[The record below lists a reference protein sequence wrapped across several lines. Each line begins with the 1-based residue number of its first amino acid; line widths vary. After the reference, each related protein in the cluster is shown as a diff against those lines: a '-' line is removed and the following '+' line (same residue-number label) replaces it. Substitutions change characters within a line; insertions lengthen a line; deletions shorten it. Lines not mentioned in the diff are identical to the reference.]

1 MPQVL
6 RDNWILRM
14 TQAMSLTHP
23 EVSKERIEQIV
34 TKIYNER
41 IKDTQVQIYNNYE
54 NYVANSSLV
63 EVVDWL
69 HDSKPLIAESGVYF
83 HQKSKKR
90 NVNVEIIKECMLD
103 ARTIHK
109 REKFEAMQAGD
120 TFLAAVKDIQQAND
134 KKAANS
140 GYGAEGQSSSFLYNI
155 HSAMSVTSC
164 GRGQI
169 STACQCFENL
179 LADNVKFYHM
189 TEFFNWIYNITH
201 EEPEWK
207 FNTFDVVPYVPTR
220 EEYIERFLRKFGHE
234 TLADLDMIGSVY
246 DSLSDEMR
254 IRTYYK
260 SNLKEFL
267 LLRKT
272 SDLYDEIA
280 NTDVDY
286 VDPNKIPDELKKPLG
301 KLTDL
306 VMEFVGY
313 KYGVFRYEDRTKYL
327 KREICIVIDTDSNFL
342 GFGDMLQHVMNN
354 VLSRKLFKSKEKKE
368 AYKLRVLNVLSD
380 FATKAIS
387 QTLYNYLGVVNVAE
401 EDRQYIKMKN
411 EFYYSRVIVTYAK
424 KSYVGLQ
431 LRQEAVVFKK
441 PELDVKGVNFFKS
454 TASEDTSKFI
464 YDEILMN
471 QLLQPKDG
479 KASLMRTYKAI
490 YGFQTRIAKEI
501 AEGNMG
507 YLKRSIRVKTPDA
520 YANPMRIGQY
530 KAVYIWNKVN
540 DDKDRID
547 LPATVTLVKIKLRNK
562 TDVAKLDQWPK
573 IYNRMMKLF
582 DSDQEIGDYTDEEGK
597 LHKGKGVKAIA
608 LPDDLDEVPDWVLA
622 IIDVDT
628 LVEDNMRLFQQL
640 QRPLGLSA
648 VNRGTNNAFYSNIVR
663 L

>member
-1 MPQVL
+1 
-6 RDNWILRM
+6 
-14 TQAMSLTHP
+14 
-23 EVSKERIEQIV
+23 
-34 TKIYNER
+34 
-41 IKDTQVQIYNNYE
+41 
-54 NYVANSSLV
+54 
-63 EVVDWL
+63 
-69 HDSKPLIAESGVYF
+69 
-83 HQKSKKR
+83 
-90 NVNVEIIKECMLD
+90 
-103 ARTIHK
+103 
-109 REKFEAMQAGD
+109 
-120 TFLAAVKDIQQAND
+120 
-134 KKAANS
+134 
-140 GYGAEGQSSSFLYNI
+140 
-155 HSAMSVTSC
+155 
-164 GRGQI
+164 
-169 STACQCFENL
+169 
-179 LADNVKFYHM
+179 
-189 TEFFNWIYNITH
+189 
-201 EEPEWK
+201 
-207 FNTFDVVPYVPTR
+207 
-220 EEYIERFLRKFGHE
+220 
-234 TLADLDMIGSVY
+234 
-246 DSLSDEMR
+246 
-254 IRTYYK
+254 
-260 SNLKEFL
+260 
-267 LLRKT
+267 
-272 SDLYDEIA
+272 
-280 NTDVDY
+280 
-286 VDPNKIPDELKKPLG
+286 
-301 KLTDL
+301 
-306 VMEFVGY
+306 
-313 KYGVFRYEDRTKYL
+313 
-327 KREICIVIDTDSNFL
+327 
-342 GFGDMLQHVMNN
+342 MLQHVMNN
-354 VLSRKLFKSKEKKE
+354 VLSRKLFKSKEKRE

-547 LPATVTLVKIKLRNK
+547 LPATVTLVKVKLRNK

-597 LHKGKGVKAIA
+597 LHKGKGIKAIA